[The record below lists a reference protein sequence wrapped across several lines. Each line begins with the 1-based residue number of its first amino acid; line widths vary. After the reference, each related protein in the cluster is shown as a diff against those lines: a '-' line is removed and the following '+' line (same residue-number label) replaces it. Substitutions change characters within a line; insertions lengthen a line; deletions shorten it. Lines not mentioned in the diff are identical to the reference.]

1 MHIEIHFRDEIFIS
15 AADKPVTAK
24 EASTDIQ
31 RKLTTA
37 NSTKVKLNDGSILVL
52 GREAS
57 QHSAFIFV
65 PDKEEREPP

>member
-15 AADKPVTAK
+15 ATDKSVTAK
-24 EASTDIQ
+24 QASTDIQ
-31 RKLTTA
+31 RQLTTA

-65 PDKEEREPP
+65 PAKEECEAP